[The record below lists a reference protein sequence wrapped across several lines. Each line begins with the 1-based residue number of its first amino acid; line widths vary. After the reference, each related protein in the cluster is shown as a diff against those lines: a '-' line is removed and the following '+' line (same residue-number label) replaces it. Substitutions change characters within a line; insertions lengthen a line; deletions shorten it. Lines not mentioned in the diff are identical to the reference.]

1 MYKNFLLRRHIY
13 TYVYRRIG
21 RICNIF
27 RHLLLRFFFFKSRL
41 LLPLYF
47 RSIVFTQFF
56 KLASFLS
63 HDRIFYMRDFAA
75 PYLESEFL

>member
-1 MYKNFLLRRHIY
+1 MQHFQAFIV
-13 TYVYRRIG
+13 T
-21 RICNIF
+21 
-27 RHLLLRFFFFKSRL
+27 FFFFKSRL

-56 KLASFLS
+56 KLAFFLS